1 MLKRLRSA
9 HPMLYCLVAEV
20 LFLGMLFVASL
31 LSLLLILFVV
41 RDIDAVDDY
50 MLTFMQEAAGVLVA
64 WLFLARTGKSS
75 LLRRRGSG
83 FFNGLLVGLYPITL
97 IGYNAYN
104 TLLFG
109 RPEGDML
116 PAWHVVWFLIGMT
129 SVGVAEEFLFR
140 GVIAQTLLEH
150 FGTSRAGVWEAC
162 LLSGFYFGAALYLTH
177 PELKPPFL
185 CLVASGGHSHIVE
198 VQDYTHYH
206 ILGHTVD
213 DAAGEA
219 FDKVARTLG
228 LPYPGGPSVANA
240 AKTGDP
246 KAYRLPVPHV
256 EGRYNVSFSGLKT
269 AVLNEANQA
278 QMKGTDIN
286 VPDLAASF
294 QERIAGILAEKLLLA
309 AADTGAKQVCLAGG
323 VAANGRLRQLVNDG
337 AQKLG
342 ARVYL
347 PELKFCGDNGAMIA
361 AQGYYQYIAGHT
373 AGLELNGLP
382 TLPIDYE

>member
-64 WLFLARTGKSS
+64 WLFLARTGKSG

-150 FGTSRAGVWEAC
+150 FGTSRAGVWKAC
-162 LLSGFYFGAALYLTH
+162 LLSGLYFGAAHLTNLTGSA
-177 PELKPPFL
+177 P
-185 CLVASGGHSHIVE
+185 
-198 VQDYTHYH
+198 
-206 ILGHTVD
+206 LG
-213 DAAGEA
+213 
-219 FDKVARTLG
+219 
-228 LPYPGGPSVANA
+228 
-240 AKTGDP
+240 
-246 KAYRLPVPHV
+246 
-256 EGRYNVSFSGLKT
+256 
-269 AVLNEANQA
+269 VLMQC
-278 QMKGTDIN
+278 
-286 VPDLAASF
+286 VFAASL
-294 QERIAGILAEKLLLA
+294 GTLLA
-309 AADTGAKQVCLAGG
+309 AVYFRTGNIWVTVFIHAAMDITSMLIGGLYGTETVADSISTFVLLFPCLITSCINLAYR
-323 VAANGRLRQLVNDG
+323 VIINWSLSSYLSFLLR
-337 AQKLG
+337 KLCDSSITT
-342 ARVYL
+342 RSYNPQSNFLRSCPDLDIPLYL
-347 PELKFCGDNGAMIA
+347 DKSV
-361 AQGYYQYIAGHT
+361 
-373 AGLELNGLP
+373 
-382 TLPIDYE
+382 